1 MAEDPNDDRDTRC
14 RVPFV
19 GPHILRAPLHD
30 LLTDELPP
38 DLQASIGRLRNE
50 TERRIA
56 AEEAKA
62 RRRSIR
68 KSVSDAIFY
77 AVVVAFGAWIVSM
90 VADRAPP
97 TETKVEIITPQVRP
111 GEDLK
116 MRVEPNRHRLCE
128 AKIIFRVYDKDGKH
142 HQHGGD
148 SGLGDAGRRSR
159 LRTSPSSGLSG
170 SRATRCRAC
179 TSTTPGCASSASI
192 DARSTSSISSGR
204 SPRSRPTCPSRS
216 SRKQLGEDVCRPSS
230 LRGKRGGRAGLPSR

>member
-97 TETKVEIITPQVRP
+97 TDTKVEIITPQVRP

-128 AKIIFRVYDKDGKH
+128 AKIIFRVYDKDGNIISTAETRDWAMPV
-142 HQHGGD
+142 G
-148 SGLGDAGRRSR
+148 GLGFDKPFIRPVRISSDAV
-159 LRTSPSSGLSG
+159 PSLHVNDA
-170 SRATRCRAC
+170 RMRIERKYRCPFNLVHFVWPITEVTPDMPFTIQQKATR
-179 TSTTPGCASSASI
+179 
-192 DARSTSSISSGR
+192 
-204 SPRSRPTCPSRS
+204 
-216 SRKQLGEDVCRPSS
+216 
-230 LRGKRGGRAGLPSR
+230 